1 MVQSGALEVVIA
13 MEGQDKVRQEITAL
27 KLALIS
33 ADPVTYVPQFYPEIV
48 VPPPSD
54 IGRAIDAIEE
64 TTMIDFDLTPPS
76 TTEAAEVIEALL
88 ADKTVTF
95 NGTEPS

>member
-1 MVQSGALEVVIA
+1 VALEVVMS
-13 MEGQDKVRQEITAL
+13 MEDQEKVRQEIQAL

-48 VPPPSD
+48 ASQPSSNVNQ
-54 IGRAIDAIEE
+54 IIDSMNDEE
-64 TTMIDFDLTPPS
+64 TPMIDFDLTPPS
-76 TTEAAEVIEALL
+76 SEEAARIIETLL

-95 NGTEPS
+95 NGTNPS